1 MAFDPTGV
9 DADDLPDI
17 DDRLVEPGTRYE
29 MLDGELVYVAPADDP
44 HAERQSQLCALIEV
58 HTGPEFKV
66 AADLLTRTSKVDD
79 FAPDVSVYLA
89 ARDPVSR
96 RRQLA
101 QLAFEV
107 VSTQTLSNAGRKA
120 AKLAARGVRRVF
132 AIDVERSRALEWSA
146 ALGGWSLLH
155 SSGDLADPALRV
167 PLPIESLIHSAQ
179 VDDAVARAL
188 LAKNNAVLA
197 VNRAEGI
204 EEGLA
209 RGIAEGLARGKAEGI
224 AEGLARGKAEGIAE
238 GIAEGLAQGEVA
250 GEVKG
255 RAKAVVDLL
264 AVRGIAV
271 DPDMRE
277 RILAERD
284 PARLHR
290 WFARAVTCVS
300 SAELLAEP

>member
-9 DADDLPDI
+9 DADAPPAI

-29 MLDGELVYVAPADDP
+29 MLDGELVHVPPADGP
-44 HAERQSQLCALIEV
+44 HGERQSQLCALIEA

-66 AADLLTRTSKVDD
+66 AAELLTRTSRTDD

-89 ARDPVSR
+89 APDPVTQ

-107 VSTQTLSNAGRKA
+107 VSTQTLSHAGKKA

-132 AIDVERSRALEWSA
+132 AIDVERSRALEWSV

-155 SSGDLADPALRV
+155 TSGELADPALRV
-167 PLPIESLIHSAQ
+167 PLPIESLIHDAKS
-179 VDDAVARAL
+179 DDAVARAL

-197 VNRAEGI
+197 ANRAEG
-204 EEGLA
+204 E
-209 RGIAEGLARGKAEGI
+209 AEGRARGKLEARAEHVVELLVLRGV
-224 AEGLARGKAEGIAE
+224 ALDQPARA
-238 GIAEGLAQGEVA
+238 
-250 GEVKG
+250 
-255 RAKAVVDLL
+255 
-264 AVRGIAV
+264 
-271 DPDMRE
+271 

-284 PARLHR
+284 PARLDR
-290 WFARAVTCVS
+290 WFARAVACS
-300 SAELLAEP
+300 STAELFAEP